1 MERPGLRARRLQTL
15 DECHAGRPGVGETGL
30 EERPL
35 LLPTGQHSESKVQK
49 RKSPPSQVGF
59 FVLNMVGRVGF
70 EPTTNWLKDNWPRF
84 L

>member
-35 LLPTGQHSESKVQK
+35 LLPIGQHSENKGTD
-49 RKSPPSQVGF
+49 RKSV
-59 FVLNMVGRVGF
+59 V
-70 EPTTNWLKDNWPRF
+70 
-84 L
+84 

>member
-35 LLPTGQHSESKVQK
+35 LLPIGQHSENKGTETKKPTFAGGLSQAK
-49 RKSPPSQVGF
+49 PSSDEEQG
-59 FVLNMVGRVGF
+59 GR
-70 EPTTNWLKDNWPRF
+70 P
-84 L
+84 

>member
-35 LLPTGQHSESKVQK
+35 LLPTGQHSENGYS
-49 RKSPPSQVGF
+49 
-59 FVLNMVGRVGF
+59 
-70 EPTTNWLKDNWPRF
+70 DNCV
-84 L
+84 